1 MLEDVTLEKFQE
13 EVFPLELEEVANRRA
28 NCATSQDHAPLQNN
42 FTTGNNLV
50 GLACSGGGIRSA
62 SFCLGVIQFLI
73 TQKLFSK
80 IDYLSTLSG
89 GGYIGETLWQI
100 QRARI

>member
-1 MLEDVTLEKFQE
+1 MLEDLKLEKFQE

-28 NCATSQDHAPLQNN
+28 NCAASQDHAPLQNN
-42 FTTGNNLV
+42 FTAGNNLV
-50 GLACSGGGIRSA
+50 GLAWSGGGIRSA
-62 SFCLGVIQFLI
+62 FFCLGVIQFLI

-80 IDYLSTLSG
+80 IDYLSRVSG